1 MEKRIFTEETFGK
14 TDTTELVGEGTVF
27 DRCTFRGS
35 IFTQSQLSGTTLLD
49 CLFTECD
56 FSLAS
61 FAGTVTDGATFS
73 GCRMSGASFGER
85 TGGHR
90 RFSAS
95 FTACILD
102 NVFDHCALK
111 NASFDRCDLSG
122 ATFSGNDLTN
132 TDFLSSYGFTID
144 PETNRLNGAHFSLAS
159 LPGLLAKYRIKVEDV
174 PLSFPPCD

>member
-1 MEKRIFTEETFGK
+1 
-14 TDTTELVGEGTVF
+14 
-27 DRCTFRGS
+27 
-35 IFTQSQLSGTTLLD
+35 
-49 CLFTECD
+49 
-56 FSLAS
+56 
-61 FAGTVTDGATFS
+61 
-73 GCRMSGASFGER
+73 MSGASFGER

-102 NVFDHCALK
+102 NALFQNLPAVGTLFSRCRMKDTVFDHCALK